1 MDENGYGL
9 SSIAGE
15 LRLLLCQA
23 RRRGYRNLVLNRV
36 VISSSLSRAR
46 IYPSVPMADM
56 CRIREMYADVVRADA
71 WSANL
76 PQHRLEIV
84 LAGAYANDSK
94 EHRSLLLDCR
104 GMQDTHNGTSR
115 NILGLLDGF
124 QELDTSWRIDVL
136 AQSVPAEFHKLR
148 KRYPKLR
155 LLLDHPES
163 SYTVSVLLNQP
174 WALSTIDE
182 LHRHSLLIAFNML
195 DTISWDIL
203 YESAESLDSLWR
215 FVARFSDLLFY
226 NSQFTRDRFT
236 TRFPLCPGVAECVT
250 YLSMSADELVNPSAQ
265 GPVGDNI
272 LIFGND
278 YDHKDVRRTLRV
290 LVDAFPFNKVA
301 AIGIKDVAAPNAMA
315 MLSGQIDEA
324 VLHRLMATARV
335 IVFPSFYEGFGMPVV
350 EGLAYGRTV
359 LVRQSSLWN
368 EIASQ
373 LRLPGQLATFDSA
386 TALVEVVGRTL
397 AGLPLNALPQG
408 TALRATDS
416 PLRWRD
422 CAQRMIRLAEQR
434 LSVADGTRWQEREEA
449 LSAIRLL
456 RP

>member
-1 MDENGYGL
+1 
-9 SSIAGE
+9 
-15 LRLLLCQA
+15 
-23 RRRGYRNLVLNRV
+23 
-36 VISSSLSRAR
+36 
-46 IYPSVPMADM
+46 
-56 CRIREMYADVVRADA
+56 
-71 WSANL
+71 
-76 PQHRLEIV
+76 
-84 LAGAYANDSK
+84 
-94 EHRSLLLDCR
+94 
-104 GMQDTHNGTSR
+104 
-115 NILGLLDGF
+115 
-124 QELDTSWRIDVL
+124 
-136 AQSVPAEFHKLR
+136 
-148 KRYPKLR
+148 
-155 LLLDHPES
+155 
-163 SYTVSVLLNQP
+163 
-174 WALSTIDE
+174 
-182 LHRHSLLIAFNML
+182 
-195 DTISWDIL
+195 
-203 YESAESLDSLWR
+203 
-215 FVARFSDLLFY
+215 
-226 NSQFTRDRFT
+226 
-236 TRFPLCPGVAECVT
+236 
-250 YLSMSADELVNPSAQ
+250 
-265 GPVGDNI
+265 
-272 LIFGND
+272 
-278 YDHKDVRRTLRV
+278 
-290 LVDAFPFNKVA
+290 
-301 AIGIKDVAAPNAMA
+301 MA